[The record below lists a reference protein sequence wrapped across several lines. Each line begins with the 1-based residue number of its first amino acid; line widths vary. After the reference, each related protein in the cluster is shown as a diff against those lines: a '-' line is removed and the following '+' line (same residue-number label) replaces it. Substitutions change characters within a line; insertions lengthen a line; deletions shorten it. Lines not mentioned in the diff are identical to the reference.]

1 MYEKNRDLLLL
12 AGRILSSLLFLIAGY
27 NKIIKHDFYVGY
39 FGKIGVPMP
48 SFSVPGAMVF
58 EIIGGVLFIIGY
70 KTRSVALLLGV
81 YSFVAGLF
89 AHLAW
94 ADPNQ
99 LNHFFKN
106 VTILGALLAFT
117 VAGPGKYSIDERG
130 KP

>member
-1 MYEKNRDLLLL
+1 MYEKNRDMLLL

-39 FGKIGVPMP
+39 FDKIGVPMP

-58 EIIGGVLFIIGY
+58 EIVGGLLFVIGY

-89 AHLAW
+89 AHTAW
-94 ADPNQ
+94 GDPNQ

-106 VTILGALLAFT
+106 VAILGALLAFS

-130 KP
+130 KS